1 MMPGLKRSPVQVGEV
16 VQVAD
21 KDYCYGTGI
30 LILRVTEVGPIQQQ
44 RDGSWISLYGLE
56 LRPDGSQKSS
66 QPRHALVR
74 VSGLRTRP

>member
-1 MMPGLKRSPVQVGEV
+1 MSGPKRSLVQVGDV

-21 KDYCYGTGI
+21 QDYCYGTGI

-44 RDGSWISLYGLE
+44 RDGPWISLCGLE
-56 LRPDGSQKSS
+56 LLPDGSQKSA

-74 VSGLRTRP
+74 VSGLRTPP